1 MPTRDDFQNAL
12 KDAMRAG
19 DETKKRTIRM
29 VLAAI
34 QLAEVEKRGPLDEA
48 GVDVVLQREVKT
60 RHESIQDA
68 EKAGRPDLIDST
80 NAELALLQTYLP
92 QQLSAEELESLVRQA
107 ISECGASGP
116 QELGKVMKVLMPRVQ
131 GRADGKTASNLAKD
145 LLSRA

>member
-1 MPTRDDFQNAL
+1 
-12 KDAMRAG
+12 MRSG

-48 GVDVVLQREVKT
+48 GVASVLQREVKM

-68 EKAGRPDLIDST
+68 EKAGRPDLIEST
-80 NAELALLQTYLP
+80 RAELELLQTYLP
-92 QQLSAEELESLVRQA
+92 QQLSPEELEAIVREA
-107 ISECGASGP
+107 IAEAGATGP

-131 GRADGKTASNLAKD
+131 GRADGKTASGLAKD
-145 LLSRA
+145 LLARA